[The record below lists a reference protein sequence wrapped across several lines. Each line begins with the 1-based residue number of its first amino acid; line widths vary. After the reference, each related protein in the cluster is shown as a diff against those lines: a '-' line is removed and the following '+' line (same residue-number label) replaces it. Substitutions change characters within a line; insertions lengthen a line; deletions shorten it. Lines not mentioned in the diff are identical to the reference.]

1 LTFVGDHI
9 NVHPAADDGGG
20 KAKYVGRK
28 SGGMDCPQCGGPL
41 ATYALGGR
49 EASVCED
56 CGYVGI
62 AAEHRGEARTVESW
76 DDALRRFYHA
86 HDTDA
91 EPGVELQPPLSRPST
106 GVSDESWDE
115 ALRRFYARTGATDGD
130 GSGKDAS
137 TDGDGEADAKTESDD
152 DTAATDDTDGVEADA
167 GGGQ

>member
-1 LTFVGDHI
+1 MFIFPGRHI
-9 NVHPAADDGGG
+9 NVQPAASDGGR
-20 KAKYVGRK
+20 KAKYVGREF
-28 SGGMDCPQCGGPL
+28 GDMDCPQCGGPL
-41 ATYALGGR
+41 ATYALSGR

-106 GVSDESWDE
+106 GSSGESWDE
-115 ALRRFYARTGATDGD
+115 ALRRFYARTGVTEDAEKAGD
-130 GSGKDAS
+130 D
-137 TDGDGEADAKTESDD
+137 SDD
-152 DTAATDDTDGVEADA
+152 DTADPDDAGVEADA

>member
-1 LTFVGDHI
+1 
-9 NVHPAADDGGG
+9 
-20 KAKYVGRK
+20 
-28 SGGMDCPQCGGPL
+28 MDCPQCGGPL
-41 ATYALGGR
+41 ATYALSGR

-91 EPGVELQPPLSRPST
+91 EPGVELQPPLSRPSS
-106 GVSDESWDE
+106 GASSESWDD
-115 ALRRFYARTGATDGD
+115 ALRRFYARTGE
-130 GSGKDAS
+130 DAA
-137 TDGDGEADAKTESDD
+137 DEDAEEEARDDADD
-152 DTAATDDTDGVEADA
+152 DTAHSEDTGVEADA

>member
-1 LTFVGDHI
+1 
-9 NVHPAADDGGG
+9 
-20 KAKYVGRK
+20 
-28 SGGMDCPQCGGPL
+28 MDCPQCGGPL

-91 EPGVELQPPLSRPST
+91 EPGVELRPPLSRPST
-106 GVSDESWDE
+106 GSSGESWDD
-115 ALRRFYARTGATDGD
+115 ALRRFYARTGATSEDAADEDVENGTGD
-130 GSGKDAS
+130 
-137 TDGDGEADAKTESDD
+137 ESDD
-152 DTAATDDTDGVEADA
+152 DTANADDAGVEADA
-167 GGGQ
+167 GSGQ

>member
-1 LTFVGDHI
+1 
-9 NVHPAADDGGG
+9 
-20 KAKYVGRK
+20 
-28 SGGMDCPQCGGPL
+28 MDCPQCDGPL
-41 ATYALGGR
+41 ATYALSGR

-86 HDTDA
+86 HDADA

-106 GVSDESWDE
+106 GSSGESWDE
-115 ALRRFYARTGATDGD
+115 ALRRFYARTGATE
-130 GSGKDAS
+130 DAE
-137 TDGDGEADAKTESDD
+137 GETSDDSDD
-152 DTAATDDTDGVEADA
+152 DTAHSDDTTGVEADA

>member
-1 LTFVGDHI
+1 M
-9 NVHPAADDGGG
+9 N
-20 KAKYVGRK
+20 
-28 SGGMDCPQCGGPL
+28 CPQCGGSL
-41 ATYALGGR
+41 ATYALSGR

-91 EPGVELQPPLSRPST
+91 EPGVELRPPLSRPAT
-106 GVSDESWDE
+106 GSSDESWDD
-115 ALRRFYARTGATDGD
+115 ALRRFYARTGAAD
-130 GSGKDAS
+130 SE
-137 TDGDGEADAKTESDD
+137 EADADGEDEDEDETDANAESNDD
-152 DTAATDDTDGVEADA
+152 AATTGDADGEGVEV

>member
-1 LTFVGDHI
+1 M
-9 NVHPAADDGGG
+9 N
-20 KAKYVGRK
+20 
-28 SGGMDCPQCGGPL
+28 CPQCGGSL
-41 ATYALGGR
+41 ATYALSGR

-91 EPGVELQPPLSRPST
+91 EPGVELRPPLSRPAT
-106 GVSDESWDE
+106 GSSDESWDD
-115 ALRRFYARTGATDGD
+115 ALRRFYARTGA
-130 GSGKDAS
+130 A
-137 TDGDGEADAKTESDD
+137 DGEEVSDD
-152 DTAATDDTDGVEADA
+152 GEDEDETDANAESNDDAATTGDADGEGVEV